1 MSKKERDVCEFEW
14 NLRKRFCC
22 CSNLSN
28 DDGPNY
34 LHARF
39 ENGYG
44 FYRPGLKTGV
54 ENDII
59 RSDLESGFGEPG
71 GTPPPPPR
79 IHRSTPSRIQKDISV
94 RIKGVYVGRI
104 KRVEFRE
111 NVTAFFPQGQS
122 KQSV

>member
-14 NLRKRFCC
+14 NLRKLFCC

-71 GTPPPPPR
+71 GTPPPPQEF
-79 IHRSTPSRIQKDISV
+79 T
-94 RIKGVYVGRI
+94 GVHLPGYR
-104 KRVEFRE
+104 K
-111 NVTAFFPQGQS
+111 T
-122 KQSV
+122 

>member
-1 MSKKERDVCEFEW
+1 MSKKERDICEFEW
-14 NLRKRFCC
+14 NLRKLFCC

-59 RSDLESGFGEPG
+59 WSEIESGFGEPG
-71 GTPPPPPR
+71 GTPSPR
-79 IHRSTPSRIQKDISV
+79 ILRSTPSPTGYKSGANADSTNFTKLALKVDLRLI
-94 RIKGVYVGRI
+94 
-104 KRVEFRE
+104 
-111 NVTAFFPQGQS
+111 
-122 KQSV
+122 

>member
-14 NLRKRFCC
+14 NLRKLFCC

-59 RSDLESGFGEPG
+59 RSDLESGFGDPG